1 MRTGTEW
8 QLFNNLH
15 RRVSLISLQM
25 PSIQAGCHLF
35 KMGSQLSWNNNF
47 QVNTFHK
54 DKNTCNN
61 MFFCLAYKKSS
72 HSELTRKILSVNL
85 MIITIICDD
94 KEIIINSL
102 FTISCKLKT
111 VKKPDFRYA
120 KEVVLFASL
129 KTI

>member
-1 MRTGTEW
+1 
-8 QLFNNLH
+8 
-15 RRVSLISLQM
+15 
-25 PSIQAGCHLF
+25 
-35 KMGSQLSWNNNF
+35 
-47 QVNTFHK
+47 
-54 DKNTCNN
+54 